1 MKKLIIVLMMA
12 IMCGAVSANLLVNSS
27 FEDTFTDEYSQ
38 TVDATI
44 AGSFAYGGLGWQN
57 FLPRWNSD
65 ENWGF
70 ALNPTGSGTDGPFG
84 QSPPDASDGAIIYGA
99 GHVAHYFGIFENANT
114 ESGISADGTK
124 TYVLTFDF
132 YHDSRFAGNW
142 LTAKIQMPPSGVE
155 IVLGGVGVDPGVP
168 LDSWQPITLSLPAD
182 MAFDGAEPQVYL
194 QGSGGSWVD
203 NVSLVAIPEPAVLGF
218 LGLLAIAFLRGKL
231 KNGLME

>member
-1 MKKLIIVLMMA
+1 MKRLIITLMMV

-27 FEDTFTDEYSQ
+27 FEQEFTDTYSQ
-38 TVDATI
+38 VVSPTV
-44 AGSFAYGGLGWQN
+44 AGSFAYGGNGWLTN
-57 FLPRWNSD
+57 MPHWMSD

-70 ALNPTGSGTDGPFG
+70 ALNPDGTGTGGPFG
-84 QSPPDASDGAIIYGA
+84 QTPPDAADGSIIYGA
-99 GHVAHYFGIFENANT
+99 GHVAHYFGIFQNVNT

-132 YHDSRFAGNW
+132 YHDSRFDPPW

-168 LDSWQPITLSLPAD
+168 LDSWQPITLTLPAN

-194 QGSGGSWVD
+194 QGNGGSWVD
-203 NVSLVAIPEPAVLGF
+203 NVSLVAIPEPAILGF
-218 LGLLAIAFLRGKL
+218 LALLGSAFLRRK
-231 KNGLME
+231 